1 MARTKQTAK
10 KTTCGEAIRVAI
22 ETTALNSM
30 AANLPMIN
38 GSTGDSCSLVPLPTQ
53 VLNGTRP
60 CFQAMLSASLT
71 QDVQENNNGFYV
83 DGKPILSSFLKVA
96 GRVELSTSS
105 YVHSTPTVI
114 LHLRLRSIPPG
125 GPVKMLKE
133 FLRPYFP
140 DVNGL
145 NVFDLEFDLGTV
157 AKRKQYVQLASAM
170 AVKVRQA
177 KAQNVLVTISNH
189 TDEASGDLFLG
200 ELRHKNVA
208 ATSLCIGNTWSHVIF
223 IGMWLDCS
231 EKESFE
237 ALRILLAR
245 SVLAFD
251 AERLQPLLTWPFLV
265 QVTEAV
271 FIEGHSVEAAIPNA
285 LARSIRLG
293 QHSAQPHARFL
304 TPQVIF
310 GPITTICPWGN
321 NLPLQCPQCGT
332 AQKWSRDKYS
342 KNTYVFRCR
351 FHKCGWAT
359 YTEFRETPVSY
370 EFKKT
375 AGVEI
380 LEQGKGTQSA
390 WLKESLRPRG
400 CGSGDFMAWRSSGFG
415 SSAHHIKMDI

>member
-1 MARTKQTAK
+1 
-10 KTTCGEAIRVAI
+10 
-22 ETTALNSM
+22 
-30 AANLPMIN
+30 
-38 GSTGDSCSLVPLPTQ
+38 
-53 VLNGTRP
+53 
-60 CFQAMLSASLT
+60 
-71 QDVQENNNGFYV
+71 
-83 DGKPILSSFLKVA
+83 
-96 GRVELSTSS
+96 
-105 YVHSTPTVI
+105 
-114 LHLRLRSIPPG
+114 
-125 GPVKMLKE
+125 MLKE

-140 DVNGL
+140 DANGL

-200 ELRHKNVA
+200 ELCHKNVA
-208 ATSLCIGNTWSHVIF
+208 ATFMNCLLSPF
-223 IGMWLDCS
+223 AS
-231 EKESFE
+231 ETPGAMLYLLACGSIVQKSESFE
-237 ALRILLAR
+237 ALRNSVAR

-293 QHSAQPHARFL
+293 QHSGLRVMTLCPTSSATRKVL
-304 TPQVIF
+304 N
-310 GPITTICPWGN
+310 TTSYFWSHHDYCPWGN

-351 FHKCGWAT
+351 FHKCGWDTLTRNFAKP
-359 YTEFRETPVSY
+359 PVSY
-370 EFKKT
+370 EFKKP

-390 WLKESLRPRG
+390 WLKESLRPKVLNIG
-400 CGSGDFMAWRSSGFG
+400 VELD
-415 SSAHHIKMDI
+415 